1 MDREKAAMKKLD
13 ISITQLGMREERV
26 KEEFK
31 VLQSQKEEFKKLIA
45 QIEDNHKE
53 IVRSMSEEGF

>member
-1 MDREKAAMKKLD
+1 MKKLD